1 MMSWNPLEMLWFYSA
16 MKNATV
22 TSRESMEL
30 EITGS
35 GDISCTVRD
44 RCDVC
49 GIYMPVFIRHKV
61 REEI

>member
-1 MMSWNPLEMLWFYSA
+1 MSWNLLEILWSYSA

-22 TSRESMEL
+22 TSGEPMEL

-35 GDISCTVRD
+35 GDMSGTVRD